1 LNNPDELL
9 NRVVEVELDL
19 VGGGCDGLST
29 RELELLNEVLV
40 CLLGK
45 SSSLL
50 SVQVDVVNVE
60 RSSSQGLDAC
70 WSSESRSQLIVA
82 AVDPLFELNI
92 DTDLVVLERNERD
105 RKTRVATEPELERN
119 VESSRWGACTGSA
132 RVGELRTSAR
142 GIQSITPPVLHEDEI
157 VGVTDHVVER
167 LSCADI
173 LGQLGPDLHPVAILS
188 VNALTANLE
197 LNRLDETVTDVV
209 EPSESLE
216 LCNSAS
222 R

>member
-29 RELELLNEVLV
+29 SELELLNQVLV

-45 SSSLL
+45 SASLL
-50 SVQVDVVNVE
+50 SVEVDVVDVE
-60 RSSSQGLDAC
+60 RGSSQGLDAGRC
-70 WSSESRSQLIVA
+70 SLTHSQLVVN
-82 AVDPLFELNI
+82 AVDPLLELNI

-105 RKTRVATEPELERN
+105 SKTRVAAEPELERN
-119 VESSRWGACTGSA
+119 VESSRWGACTGGA

-142 GIQSITPPVLHEDEI
+142 GIQGITPPVLHEDEI

-173 LGQLGPDLHPVAILS
+173 LRQLGPDLHPVTILS

-209 EPSESLE
+209 EPSESLD
-216 LCNSAS
+216 LSD
-222 R
+222 